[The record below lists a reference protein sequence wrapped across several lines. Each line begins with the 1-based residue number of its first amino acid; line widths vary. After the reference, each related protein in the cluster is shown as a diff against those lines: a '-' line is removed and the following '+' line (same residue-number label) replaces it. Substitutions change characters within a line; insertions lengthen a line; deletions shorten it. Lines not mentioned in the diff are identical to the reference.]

1 MPRRSAK
8 RADIEQRQ
16 HAQHRDIRRGDAVH
30 QRYRQALAM
39 RSPSNTAGTLASIMP
54 SVVPV
59 TRSVRVG
66 AQDAAASRL

>member
-1 MPRRSAK
+1 MGASVWAICCMPVDGGRC
-8 RADIEQRQ
+8 
-16 HAQHRDIRRGDAVH
+16 RGGYSDAVH

-39 RSPSNTAGTLASIMP
+39 RSPSNTAGTLAGIMP
-54 SVVPV
+54 SVVRV